1 MSADNQRRHPR
12 IKLQIEVE
20 LNLPG
25 EESLTLTSGNL
36 SDSGIYLQADG
47 DSLPLVGNEVYLRL
61 KQALG
66 DGEAPLVK
74 ARVVRVDRGGLG
86 LKFETDADD

>member
-25 EESLTLTSGNL
+25 EEALTLTSGNL